1 MSDFLFGDKRPII
14 LTVDDDEMNLLLMK
28 RIFAKDA
35 DITCLNSGSK
45 ALTWLAEHDPDI
57 VLLDY
62 RMPAPNGFDVL
73 QKMKED
79 ERLAKIPVIIVTGD
93 IEADLEC
100 EGFMLGATDFIRKP
114 FMPAV
119 VRERVRRVLQYEY
132 LQDHLESEVKR
143 QTNLANQRLESII
156 RLYNET
162 AFALA
167 KAVDAKDAY
176 TSGHSARVAKYARMI
191 AERSGAAQEEQE
203 EIYTIA
209 LLHDIGKIGVPI
221 EIINKPARLT
231 DEEFKIMKTHT
242 TKGYSI
248 LQIIEEM
255 PKLAT
260 GARSHHEWYDGHGY
274 PDHIAGTKIPE
285 YARIISVADAYDAMT
300 SRRSYRAA
308 MPQDK
313 VRSEIE
319 QGMGTQFDPTYAKI
333 MLQLIDE
340 DKDYTMRETE

>member
-1 MSDFLFGDKRPII
+1 MSVFLFGDKRPII

-28 RIFAKDA
+28 RIFAKEA

-45 ALTWLAEHDPDI
+45 ALEWLAGNEPDI

-62 RMPAPNGFDVL
+62 RMPAPNGFDIL
-73 QKMKED
+73 QKMKGD
-79 ERLAKIPVIIVTGD
+79 KRLAKIPVIIVTGD

-132 LQDHLESEVKR
+132 LQDHLESEVQR
-143 QTNLANQRLESII
+143 QTNLANQRLKSII

-167 KAVDAKDAY
+167 KAVDAKDTY
-176 TSGHSARVAKYARMI
+176 TSGHSERVAKYARMI
-191 AERSGAAQEEQE
+191 AERSGATREEQE

-231 DEEFKIMKTHT
+231 EDEFKIMKTHT
-242 TKGYSI
+242 TQGYSI
-248 LQIIEEM
+248 LHIIEEM

-260 GARSHHEWYDGHGY
+260 GARSHHERFDGCGY
-274 PDHIAGTKIPE
+274 PDQVAGQNIPK

-313 VRSEIE
+313 VRQEIE
-319 QGMGTQFDPTYAKI
+319 QGMGTQFDPAYAKI

-340 DKDYTMRETE
+340 DKDFTLREKE

>member
-1 MSDFLFGDKRPII
+1 MSDFLFGDKRPVI

-35 DITCLNSGSK
+35 DIICMNSGSK
-45 ALTWLAEHDPDI
+45 ALAWLEEHDPDI

-79 ERLAKIPVIIVTGD
+79 ERLSKIPVIIVTGD

-191 AERSGAAQEEQE
+191 AERSGATQEEQE

-209 LLHDIGKIGVPI
+209 LLHDICKIGVPI

-231 DEEFKIMKTHT
+231 DDEYKIMKTHT
-242 TKGYSI
+242 TKGYNI
-248 LQIIEEM
+248 LHIIEEM
-255 PKLAT
+255 PNLAT
-260 GARSHHEWYDGHGY
+260 GARSHHERFDGQGY
-274 PDHIAGTKIPE
+274 PDHVAGASIPK

-300 SRRSYRAA
+300 SRRSYREA
-308 MPQDK
+308 MSQDK

-319 QGMGTQFDPTYAKI
+319 QGMGTQFDPAYAEI

-340 DKDYTMRETE
+340 DKDFSLRETK

>member
-1 MSDFLFGDKRPII
+1 MSDFLFGDKRPVI

-28 RIFAKDA
+28 RIFAKEA

-45 ALTWLAEHDPDI
+45 ALAWLAENDPDI

-62 RMPAPNGFDVL
+62 RMPAPDGFDVL
-73 QKMKED
+73 RSMKAD
-79 ERLAKIPVIIVTGD
+79 NRLAKIPVIIVTGD
-93 IEADLEC
+93 IEAELEC
-100 EGFMLGATDFIRKP
+100 DGFMLGATDFIRKP
-114 FMPAV
+114 FMPDV

-132 LQDHLESEVKR
+132 LQDHLESEVQR
-143 QTNLANQRLESII
+143 QTNLANQRLKSIT

-167 KAVDAKDAY
+167 KAVDAKDTY
-176 TSGHSARVAKYARMI
+176 TSGHSERVAKYARMI
-191 AERSGAAQEEQE
+191 AERSGSTQEEQD

-231 DEEFKIMKTHT
+231 DDEFRIMKTHT
-242 TKGYSI
+242 TQGYSI
-248 LQIIEEM
+248 LNIIEEM

-260 GARSHHEWYDGHGY
+260 GARSHHERFDGHGY
-274 PDHIAGTKIPE
+274 PDHMAGEDIPK

-308 MPQDK
+308 MPQAK
-313 VRSEIE
+313 VRAEIE
-319 QGMGTQFDPTYAKI
+319 QGIGTQFDPAYAKI

-340 DKDYTMRETE
+340 DKDYTMRETQ

>member
-1 MSDFLFGDKRPII
+1 MAEFLYGDKRPVI

-35 DITCLNSGSK
+35 DIFCLNSGSK
-45 ALTWLAEHDPDI
+45 ALEWLAEHDPDI

-62 RMPAPNGFDVL
+62 HMPAPNGFDIL
-73 QKMKED
+73 KKMKED
-79 ERLAKIPVIIVTGD
+79 KRLAKIPVIIVTGD

-132 LQDHLESEVKR
+132 LQDNLENEVKR
-143 QTNLANQRLESII
+143 QTNLANQRLESIV

-176 TSGHSARVAKYARMI
+176 TSGHSSRVAKYSRMI
-191 AERSGAAQEEQE
+191 AERSGAGKEEQE

-209 LLHDIGKIGVPI
+209 LLHDIGKIGIPI
-221 EIINKPARLT
+221 AIINKPARLT
-231 DEEFKIMKTHT
+231 DQEYEIRKTVTGFGFPYQTEEDSSDKKDMENPLVYISFVILYEDHKIPNRSNKTEQINKCLISVHEFKDNIMKLSLVQT
-242 TKGYSI
+242 
-248 LQIIEEM
+248 LIE
-255 PKLAT
+255 
-260 GARSHHEWYDGHGY
+260 
-274 PDHIAGTKIPE
+274 
-285 YARIISVADAYDAMT
+285 SVQNST
-300 SRRSYRAA
+300 
-308 MPQDK
+308 
-313 VRSEIE
+313 V
-319 QGMGTQFDPTYAKI
+319 
-333 MLQLIDE
+333 
-340 DKDYTMRETE
+340 RETVHMGITFK

>member
-1 MSDFLFGDKRPII
+1 MSDLLFGDKRPLI

-28 RIFAKDA
+28 RIFAKEA
-35 DITCLNSGSK
+35 EITCLNSGSK
-45 ALTWLAEHDPDI
+45 ALVWLAENDPDI

-62 RMPAPNGFDVL
+62 RMPAPTGFDIL
-73 QKMKED
+73 RSMKAD

-93 IEADLEC
+93 IEAELEC
-100 EGFMLGATDFIRKP
+100 DGFMLGATDFIRKP

-143 QTNLANQRLESII
+143 QTNLANQRLSSII

-162 AFALA
+162 AYALA

-176 TSGHSARVAKYARMI
+176 TSGHSERVAKYARMI
-191 AERSGAAQEEQE
+191 AERSGATKEEQE

-231 DEEFKIMKTHT
+231 DGEYEIMKTHT

-248 LQIIEEM
+248 LRIIEEM

-260 GARSHHEWYDGHGY
+260 GARSHHERFDGQGY
-274 PDHIAGTKIPE
+274 PDHVAGEKIPK

-308 MPQDK
+308 MPQAR
-313 VRSEIE
+313 VRAEIA
-319 QGMGTQFDPTYAKI
+319 QGMGTQFDPAYAKI

-340 DKDYTMRETE
+340 DKDYTMRETQ

>member
-1 MSDFLFGDKRPII
+1 MSDFLFGDKRPVI

-35 DITCLNSGSK
+35 DIFCLNSGSK
-45 ALTWLAEHDPDI
+45 ALEWLAEHDPDI

-62 RMPAPNGFDVL
+62 RMPAPNGFDIL
-73 QKMKED
+73 KNMKED
-79 ERLAKIPVIIVTGD
+79 KRLANIPVIIVTGD

-132 LQDHLESEVKR
+132 LQDNLENEVKR
-143 QTNLANQRLESII
+143 QTNLANQRLESIV

-176 TSGHSARVAKYARMI
+176 TSGHSSRVAKYSRMI
-191 AERSGAAQEEQE
+191 AERSGAGREEQD

-209 LLHDIGKIGVPI
+209 LLHDIGKIGIPI
-221 EIINKPARLT
+221 AIINKPARLT
-231 DEEFKIMKTHT
+231 DQEYEIMKTHT
-242 TKGYSI
+242 TKGFSI
-248 LQIIEEM
+248 LEIIEEM

-260 GARSHHEWYDGHGY
+260 GARSHHERYDGRGY
-274 PDHIAGTKIPE
+274 PDHIAGDKIPK

-300 SRRSYRAA
+300 SRRSYREA
-308 MPQDK
+308 MSQEL
-313 VRSEIE
+313 VRREIE
-319 QGMGTQFDPTYAKI
+319 QGIGTQFDPMYAKI

-340 DKDYTMRETE
+340 DKDYTMREVQ

>member
-45 ALTWLAEHDPDI
+45 ALAWLAEHDPDI

-62 RMPAPNGFDVL
+62 RMPAPNGFDIL
-73 QKMKED
+73 KQMKGD
-79 ERLAKIPVIIVTGD
+79 PRLAKIPVIIVTGD

-100 EGFMLGATDFIRKP
+100 DGFMLGATDFIRKP

-143 QTNLANQRLESII
+143 QTNLANQRLKSII

-191 AERSGAAQEEQE
+191 AERSGAPQEVQE

-242 TKGYSI
+242 TKGYNI

>member
-1 MSDFLFGDKRPII
+1 MSDLLFGDKRPLI

-28 RIFAKDA
+28 RIFAKEA
-35 DITCLNSGSK
+35 EITCLNSGSK
-45 ALTWLAEHDPDI
+45 ALAWLAENDPDI

-62 RMPAPNGFDVL
+62 RMPTPNGFDIL
-73 QKMKED
+73 RSMKAD

-93 IEADLEC
+93 IEAELEC
-100 EGFMLGATDFIRKP
+100 DGFMLGATDFIRKP

-132 LQDHLESEVKR
+132 LQAHLESEVKR
-143 QTNLANQRLESII
+143 QTNLANQRLSSII

-162 AFALA
+162 AYALA

-176 TSGHSARVAKYARMI
+176 TSGHSERVAKYARMI
-191 AERSGAAQEEQE
+191 AERSGATKEEQE

-231 DEEFKIMKTHT
+231 DGEYEIMKTHT

-248 LQIIEEM
+248 LRIIEEM

-260 GARSHHEWYDGHGY
+260 GARSHHERFDGQGY
-274 PDHIAGTKIPE
+274 PDHVAGEKIPK

-308 MPQDK
+308 MPQAR
-313 VRSEIE
+313 VRAEIA

-340 DKDYTMRETE
+340 DKDYTMRETQ

>member
-1 MSDFLFGDKRPII
+1 MSDFLFGDKRPVI

-45 ALTWLAEHDPDI
+45 ALAWLAEHDPDI

-62 RMPAPNGFDVL
+62 RMPAPNGFDIL
-73 QKMKED
+73 KQMKGD
-79 ERLAKIPVIIVTGD
+79 PRLAKIPVIIVTGD

-100 EGFMLGATDFIRKP
+100 DGFMLGATDFIRKP

-143 QTNLANQRLESII
+143 QTNLANQRLKSII

-191 AERSGAAQEEQE
+191 AERSGAPQEVQE

-242 TKGYSI
+242 TKGYNI

>member
-1 MSDFLFGDKRPII
+1 MSDFLFGDKRPVI

-35 DITCLNSGSK
+35 DICCLNSGSK
-45 ALTWLAEHDPDI
+45 ALEWLAEHDPDI

-62 RMPAPNGFDVL
+62 HMPAPNGFDIL
-73 QKMKED
+73 KNMKED
-79 ERLAKIPVIIVTGD
+79 KRLAKIPVIIVTGD

-132 LQDHLESEVKR
+132 LQDNLENEVKR
-143 QTNLANQRLESII
+143 QTNLANQRLESIV

-176 TSGHSARVAKYARMI
+176 TSGHSSRVAKYSRMI
-191 AERSGAAQEEQE
+191 AERSGAGKEEQE

-209 LLHDIGKIGVPI
+209 LLHDIGKIGIPI
-221 EIINKPARLT
+221 AIINKPARLT
-231 DEEFKIMKTHT
+231 DQEYEIMKTHT
-242 TKGYSI
+242 TKGFSI
-248 LQIIEEM
+248 L
-255 PKLAT
+255 
-260 GARSHHEWYDGHGY
+260 
-274 PDHIAGTKIPE
+274 
-285 YARIISVADAYDAMT
+285 AYC
-300 SRRSYRAA
+300 RR
-308 MPQDK
+308 
-313 VRSEIE
+313 
-319 QGMGTQFDPTYAKI
+319 
-333 MLQLIDE
+333 
-340 DKDYTMRETE
+340 

>member
-1 MSDFLFGDKRPII
+1 MSDFLFGDKRPLI

-28 RIFAKDA
+28 RIFAKEA
-35 DITCLNSGSK
+35 EITCLNSGSK
-45 ALTWLAEHDPDI
+45 ALVWLAENDPDL

-62 RMPAPNGFDVL
+62 RMPAPTGFDIL
-73 QKMKED
+73 RSMKAD

-93 IEADLEC
+93 IEAELEC
-100 EGFMLGATDFIRKP
+100 DGFMLGATDFIRKP

-143 QTNLANQRLESII
+143 QTNLANQRLSSII

-162 AFALA
+162 AYALA

-176 TSGHSARVAKYARMI
+176 TSGHSERVAKYARMI
-191 AERSGAAQEEQE
+191 AERSGATKEEQE

-231 DEEFKIMKTHT
+231 DGEYEIMKTHT

-248 LQIIEEM
+248 LRIIEEM

-260 GARSHHEWYDGHGY
+260 GARSHHERFDGQGY
-274 PDHIAGTKIPE
+274 PDHVAGEKIPK

-308 MPQDK
+308 MPQAR
-313 VRSEIE
+313 VRAEIA
-319 QGMGTQFDPTYAKI
+319 QGMGTQFDPAYAKI

-340 DKDYTMRETE
+340 DKDYTMRETQ

>member
-45 ALTWLAEHDPDI
+45 ALAWLAEHDPDI

-62 RMPAPNGFDVL
+62 RMPAPNGFDIL
-73 QKMKED
+73 KQMKGD
-79 ERLAKIPVIIVTGD
+79 PRLAKIPVIIVTGD

-100 EGFMLGATDFIRKP
+100 DGFMLGATDFIRKP

-132 LQDHLESEVKR
+132 LQDHLETEVKR
-143 QTNLANQRLESII
+143 QTNLANQRLKSII

-191 AERSGAAQEEQE
+191 AERSGAPQEVQE

-242 TKGYSI
+242 TKGYNI

>member
-1 MSDFLFGDKRPII
+1 MSDYLFGDKRPVI

-35 DITCLNSGSK
+35 DIFCLDSGSK
-45 ALTWLAEHDPDI
+45 ALEWLAEHDPDI

-62 RMPAPNGFDVL
+62 RMPAPNGFDIL
-73 QKMKED
+73 KKMKED

-143 QTNLANQRLESII
+143 QTNLANQRLKSII

-176 TSGHSARVAKYARMI
+176 TSGHSERVAKYARMI
-191 AERSGAAQEEQE
+191 AARSGATQEEQE

-231 DEEFKIMKTHT
+231 DDEYKIMKTHT

-260 GARSHHEWYDGHGY
+260 GARSHHERYDGNGY
-274 PDHIAGTKIPE
+274 PDHIAGAKIPQ

-319 QGMGTQFDPTYAKI
+319 QGIGSQFDPTYANI

>member
-1 MSDFLFGDKRPII
+1 MSDFLFGDKRPVI

-45 ALTWLAEHDPDI
+45 ALAWLAEHDPDI

-62 RMPAPNGFDVL
+62 RMPAPNGFDIL
-73 QKMKED
+73 KQMKGD
-79 ERLAKIPVIIVTGD
+79 PRLAKIPVIIVTGD

-100 EGFMLGATDFIRKP
+100 DGFMLGATDFIRKP

-143 QTNLANQRLESII
+143 QTNLANQRLKSII

-191 AERSGAAQEEQE
+191 AERSGAPQEVQE

>member
-45 ALTWLAEHDPDI
+45 ALAWLAEHDPDI

-62 RMPAPNGFDVL
+62 RMPAPNGFDIL
-73 QKMKED
+73 KQMKGD
-79 ERLAKIPVIIVTGD
+79 PRLAKIPVIIVTGD

-100 EGFMLGATDFIRKP
+100 DGFMLGATDFIRKP

-132 LQDHLESEVKR
+132 LQDHLETEVKR
-143 QTNLANQRLESII
+143 QTNLANQRLKSII

-191 AERSGAAQEEQE
+191 AERSGAPQEVQE

>member
-1 MSDFLFGDKRPII
+1 MSDLLFGDKRPLI

-28 RIFAKDA
+28 RIFAKEA
-35 DITCLNSGSK
+35 EITCLNSGSK
-45 ALTWLAEHDPDI
+45 ALAWLAENDPDI

-62 RMPAPNGFDVL
+62 RMPTPNGFDIL
-73 QKMKED
+73 RSMKAD

-93 IEADLEC
+93 IEAELEC
-100 EGFMLGATDFIRKP
+100 DGFMLGATDFIRKP

-132 LQDHLESEVKR
+132 LQAHLESEVKR
-143 QTNLANQRLESII
+143 QTNLANQRLSSII

-162 AFALA
+162 AYALA

-176 TSGHSARVAKYARMI
+176 TSGHSERVAKYARMI
-191 AERSGAAQEEQE
+191 AERSGATKEEQE

-231 DEEFKIMKTHT
+231 DGEYEIMKTHT

-248 LQIIEEM
+248 LHIIEEM

-260 GARSHHEWYDGHGY
+260 GARSHHERFDGRGY
-274 PDHIAGTKIPE
+274 PDHVAGEKIPK

-308 MPQDK
+308 MPQAR
-313 VRSEIE
+313 VRAEIA

-340 DKDYTMRETE
+340 DKDYTMRETQ

>member
-1 MSDFLFGDKRPII
+1 MSGFLFGDKRPVI

-28 RIFAKDA
+28 RIFAKEA
-35 DITCLNSGSK
+35 DIICLNSGSK
-45 ALTWLAEHDPDI
+45 ALEWLAENDPDI

-62 RMPAPNGFDVL
+62 HMPAPNGFDIL
-73 QKMKED
+73 RSMKAD

-93 IEADLEC
+93 IEAELEC
-100 EGFMLGATDFIRKP
+100 DGFMLGATDFIRKP

-119 VRERVRRVLQYEY
+119 VRERVQRVLQYEY
-132 LQDHLESEVKR
+132 LQDHLENEVKR
-143 QTNLANQRLESII
+143 QTNLANQRLASIT

-167 KAVDAKDAY
+167 KAVDAKDTY
-176 TSGHSARVAKYARMI
+176 TSGHSERVAKYARMI
-191 AERSGAAQEEQE
+191 AERSGATKEEQE

-209 LLHDIGKIGVPI
+209 LLHDIGKIGVPN

-231 DEEFKIMKTHT
+231 DREYEIMKTHT
-242 TKGYSI
+242 TKGYNI
-248 LQIIEEM
+248 LRIIEEM

-260 GARSHHEWYDGHGY
+260 GARSHHERYDGHGY
-274 PDHIAGTKIPE
+274 PDHVAGTDIPK

-308 MPQDK
+308 MPKEK

-319 QGMGTQFDPTYAKI
+319 QGIGTQFDPVYAKI

-340 DKDYTMRETE
+340 DKDFVMREIR